1 MTHPLVR
8 DAGMHWPAPR
18 DYFPIVYCAFAIR
31 LAMPHPPDYRDA
43 LERGT
48 AAPLSLH
55 RDSP

>member
-1 MTHPLVR
+1 MTRPIVR
-8 DAGMHWPAPR
+8 DAAMQLPAPR

-31 LAMPHPPDYRDA
+31 LAMLHPPDYRDA
-43 LERGT
+43 LEHGT